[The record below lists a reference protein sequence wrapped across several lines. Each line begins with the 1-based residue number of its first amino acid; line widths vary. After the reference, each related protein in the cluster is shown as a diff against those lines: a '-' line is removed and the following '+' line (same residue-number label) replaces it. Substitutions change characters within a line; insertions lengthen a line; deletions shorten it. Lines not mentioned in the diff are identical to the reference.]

1 VRVAACGLARIHSAA
16 RPSAHASNAGAGA
29 PGAAAAAGAAEFVD
43 EFPPHAAAANASR
56 TTDVNL
62 LPEDIRTV
70 ESFFVSVRDVLIV
83 GAGPS
88 GLATAIAAK
97 QQGLDYAIVEQG
109 VLVNSIFNFPVHM
122 VFFTTPELLE
132 IGGLPLVSPYEKPT
146 RLEAL
151 RYYRRVVDA
160 YQLQIAFE
168 EKVVEI
174 EPPSPEATARPDAS
188 PHFVVTTATPRG
200 ATRVREARAVVL
212 AIGYYD
218 LPNYLGIPGEDL
230 PHVSHYYDDAH
241 PYYRKRVVVVG
252 GKNSAAEAAL
262 ELFRGGAHV
271 TLVHRHATLGDSI
284 KYWVRPDIEN
294 RIKEGSVTARFETC
308 VTEITPTSVIVT
320 GAGGRDEIPAE
331 QVFLLTGYHADD
343 DLMRRAGIDVDDT
356 TLKPQLNAETFET
369 NVPNLFIAGGAIAG
383 KQTGSIFIENG
394 RFHGE
399 KIIRILADRL
409 RQAE

>member
-1 VRVAACGLARIHSAA
+1 V
-16 RPSAHASNAGAGA
+16 P
-29 PGAAAAAGAAEFVD
+29 
-43 EFPPHAAAANASR
+43 
-56 TTDVNL
+56 
-62 LPEDIRTV
+62 
-70 ESFFVSVRDVLIV
+70 VRDVLIV

-97 QQGLDYAIVEQG
+97 QQNLDFAIVEQG
-109 VLVNSIFNFPVHM
+109 VLVNSVFNFPVHM

-132 IGGLPLVSPYEKPT
+132 IGGLPLVSPYDKPT

-151 RYYRRVVDA
+151 RYYRRVVDT

-168 EKVVEI
+168 EKAMEI
-174 EPPSPEATARPDAS
+174 EREPDGT
-188 PHFVVTTATPRG
+188 FVVTTATSRG
-200 ATRVREARAVVL
+200 GTRVREARAVVL

-218 LPNYLGIPGEDL
+218 LPNFIGVPGEDL

-241 PYYRKRVVVVG
+241 PYYRKRVVIVG

-294 RIKEGSVTARFETC
+294 RIKEGSVQARFETC
-308 VTEITPTSVIVT
+308 VREITPTAVVVDRH
-320 GAGGRDEIPAE
+320 GVREEIPAE
-331 QVFLLTGYHADD
+331 QVFLLTGYHPDV
-343 DLMRRAGIDVDDT
+343 DLMRRAGIVIDPE
-356 TLKPQLNAETFET
+356 TLRPELNAETFET
-369 NVPNLFIAGGAIAG
+369 NVANLFIAGGAIAG

-399 KIIRILADRL
+399 KIIKVLADRL
-409 RQAE
+409 RQQE

>member
-1 VRVAACGLARIHSAA
+1 M
-16 RPSAHASNAGAGA
+16 P
-29 PGAAAAAGAAEFVD
+29 
-43 EFPPHAAAANASR
+43 
-56 TTDVNL
+56 
-62 LPEDIRTV
+62 
-70 ESFFVSVRDVLIV
+70 VRDVLIV

-174 EPPSPEATARPDAS
+174 EQPEASAGQGQPV
-188 PHFVVTTATPRG
+188 FVVTTATPRG
-200 ATRVREARAVVL
+200 GTRVREARSVVL

-218 LPNYLGIPGEDL
+218 IPNYLGIPGEDL

-241 PYYRKRVVVVG
+241 PYYRKRVVIVG

-262 ELFRGGAHV
+262 ELYRGGAHV
-271 TLVHRHATLGDSI
+271 TLVHRHAQLGDSI

-294 RIKEGSVTARFETC
+294 RIKEGSVKARFETC
-308 VTEITPTSVIVT
+308 VREITPTSVVVE
-320 GAGGRDEIPAE
+320 GANGREEIPAE
-331 QVFLLTGYHADD
+331 QVFLLTGYHADV
-343 DLMRRAGIDVDDT
+343 DLMRRAGIDCDAQ
-356 TLKPQLNAETFET
+356 TLKPALNAETFET

-383 KQTGSIFIENG
+383 RQTGTIFIENG

-399 KIIRILADRL
+399 KIVKVIADRL
-409 RQAE
+409 RQSE